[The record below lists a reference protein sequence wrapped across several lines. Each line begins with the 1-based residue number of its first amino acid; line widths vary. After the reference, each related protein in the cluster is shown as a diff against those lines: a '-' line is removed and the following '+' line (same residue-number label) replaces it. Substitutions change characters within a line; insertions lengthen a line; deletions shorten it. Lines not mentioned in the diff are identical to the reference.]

1 MLMDSNVVLD
11 VQNIYKKYGKN
22 NKATRNLLKDE
33 LKYIFT
39 NKKSNKLKK
48 DEFWVLNN
56 ISFQLKRGETLGI
69 LGLNG
74 SGKSTLL
81 KMINGLILPDFGNI
95 TIDGDVGGFIELG
108 AGFQSE
114 LSGIQNIF
122 IKGALLGK
130 SRKEMQSL
138 LQEIIEFAELDD
150 FINSPVKNY
159 SSGMKARLGFGIL
172 VHIKPDIL
180 LMDEVLA
187 VGDYKFR
194 AKCMSKLNELRH
206 DISSIVVSH
215 SIQDIIQ
222 YCDKAIILEK
232 GNLIFSGDTNDAVE
246 FYLEKQN
253 KEEKKEV
260 RKVKIKPF
268 YGDLLYNK
276 KKLKI
281 IDISFINKE
290 SKKVTSINSSEGL
303 NVMINFELFY
313 NAIDIEIGVP
323 IYKSDGTYI
332 SGLNTMADGYAI
344 KPDNN
349 NKCNVI
355 LNIEK
360 NSLQRG
366 KYAVVVVI
374 VDKGEALFRGLIDYE
389 LDVHKNKLS
398 YGCVELVH
406 KWKRGDIVE

>member
-1 MLMDSNVVLD
+1 MDSNIVLD
-11 VQNIYKKYGKN
+11 VRNVYKKYGKN
-22 NKATRNLLKDE
+22 NNTTRNLLKDE

-39 NKKSNKLKK
+39 KNKSDKLRKG
-48 DEFWVLNN
+48 EFWVLNN

-81 KMINGLILPDFGNI
+81 KMINGLLLPDFGEIN
-95 TIDGDVGGFIELG
+95 IDGEVGGFIELG

-114 LSGIQNIF
+114 LSGKQNIF

-130 SRKEMQSL
+130 SREEMKNL
-138 LQEIIEFAELDD
+138 YDEIVEFAEIGD

-194 AKCMSKLNELRH
+194 AKCMSKLNELR
-206 DISSIVVSH
+206 DNISSILVSH
-215 SIQDIIQ
+215 SMQDIRQ
-222 YCDKAIILEK
+222 YCDRAIILEK
-232 GNLIFSGDTNDAVE
+232 GNMVFSGKVDDVIE
-246 FYLEKQN
+246 FYMEKQN
-253 KEEKKEV
+253 QQEKKEV
-260 RKVKIKPF
+260 KKPKVKPF

-276 KKLKI
+276 EKVKQ
-281 IDISFINKE
+281 IDIYFANKE
-290 SKKVTSINSSEGL
+290 LEKVTTLNSADGV
-303 NVMINFELFY
+303 NIIVNFELSY

-332 SGLNTMADGYAI
+332 SGINSMADSYKVEEI
-344 KPDNN
+344 KNN
-349 NKCNVI
+349 QYKII

-366 KYAVVVVI
+366 KYIAVVVI

-389 LDVHKNKLS
+389 LDVQKNKLS

-406 KWKRGDIVE
+406 KWSLNNE